1 MIRGFDRLA
10 KVTAGRAG
18 ALAVSAALVC
28 TLSFP
33 SLAFAAVRVDDTEL
47 AQGENAV
54 GGGSATLAD
63 SSLDMVG
70 VTAFGLYADED
81 LSMNFNGGKLE
92 EGSVAGKKVSYVDTS
107 SNNGEDVDLKANGQP
122 AYYRCCDNKATLPKG
137 PLGAQATTP
146 TRFCPWRL
154 ESQVPQRPST
164 PPGQTAAW
172 QSARFPCVCA
182 LG

>member
-107 SNNGEDVDLKANGQP
+107 SNNGEDADLKANGQP

-137 PLGAQATTP
+137 PLGGTGDDTNPLLPMAAGIASAATAVYAS
-146 TRFCPWRL
+146 RANSRMAK
-154 ESQVPQRPST
+154 S
-164 PPGQTAAW
+164 
-172 QSARFPCVCA
+172 
-182 LG
+182 